1 MLKWTR
7 AGLEADG
14 FEGFVRFVD
23 LERTEVPAAPGV
35 YVIVRQRG
43 GAPEFLPSSPAGR
56 FKGKDPSVTRERLEA
71 EWLAGT
77 DVVYIGKA
85 SGGASGRRGLRKRL
99 DEFRRFG
106 EGEPVG
112 HWGGRLIWQLE
123 ESRTLLVCWKETSAE
138 PATVESAMI
147 QQFATLFGRRPFANL
162 RN

>member
-1 MLKWTR
+1 MKWTR
-7 AGLEADG
+7 AGPEADG

-23 LERTEVPAAPGV
+23 LQSTEVPAAPGV

-71 EWLAGT
+71 EWVAGT

-85 SGGASGRRGLRKRL
+85 SGGARGRRGLRKRP
-99 DEFRRFG
+99 DELRRFG
-106 EGEPVG
+106 EGDPVG

-123 ESRTLLVCWKETSAE
+123 ESHTLLECWMKTSVE
-138 PATVESAMI
+138 PAIVESSMI
-147 QQFATLFGRRPFANL
+147 QQFATHFGCRPFANL